1 MFVLMV
7 KGARNTT
14 LATHKFESHAEL
26 SDLSEVYQALGY
38 KPEALIVEERPQG
51 QNQAEAPADR

>member
-51 QNQAEAPADR
+51 QNQAA